1 MWKIFRKLKAKTST
15 YAGSPHIHVI
25 NEGHTFSAWNGNAY
39 ENDIFR
45 SAVDAI
51 ARNVAKLR
59 GTHIVRGEND
69 IKKKGNDKLIQL
81 LQVRPNAFMS
91 SYDMLYKMASVLW
104 TTNNAWALLDF
115 DTRGELTA
123 IYPLSPVSV
132 KMLEN
137 EGGELFAEMTF
148 RNGKGAIF
156 PYRELIHLRRFFN
169 DNELFGASN
178 TAISAALELAEAEN
192 ATITAGIRQGAN
204 LRGVLKYSTILNDT
218 DLKRIKERFVSDY
231 LDVSNTGGLAALD
244 SKADFIPLNFQPV
257 ILNAEQTKAIREKV
271 YSYLGI
277 SEKIVNASYD
287 ENEFSAFFES
297 VVEPFAIALSLE
309 FTAKI
314 FTDRERAFGNEIIFE
329 AGRLQFASTATKT
342 ALIKELVP
350 LGILTLNQ
358 ALEILNLPSIPDGEK
373 RLQSLNYVMADKAI
387 QYQLQDKG
395 GE

>member
-1 MWKIFRKLKAKTST
+1 M
-15 YAGSPHIHVI
+15 I
-25 NEGHTFSAWNGNAY
+25 NEGHSFSAWNGNAY

-51 ARNVAKLR
+51 ARNIAKLK

-69 IKKKGNDKLIQL
+69 IKKQGSDKLIQL

-91 SYDMLYKMASVLW
+91 AYDMLYKLASILW

-148 RNGKGAIF
+148 RNGKSAIF
-156 PYRELIHLRRFFN
+156 PYKELIHLRRFFN
-169 DNELFGASN
+169 DNEIFGASN
-178 TAISAALELAEAEN
+178 SAISAALELAEAEN

-204 LRGVLKYSTILNDT
+204 LRGVLKYSTILNDN